1 MPLKDYTT
9 VVPVHQSIAEITKAL
24 VKAGA
29 RGVAQEYAADGSVAG
44 LQFAIPHHDQ
54 MLRYD
59 LPVSAG
65 AVGQVLTRQ
74 RVAAKYTRREH
85 VERVAWRIMR
95 DWVLAQLAILET
107 NMVSLPQVMLPYLVG
122 DNGHTLYQQWENS
135 FRALPAGER

>member
-9 VVPVHQSIAEITKAL
+9 VVPVHRSIGEITQAL

-44 LQFAIPHHDQ
+44 LQFAILHNGQ

-65 AVGQVLTRQ
+65 AVGRVLTRQ
-74 RVAAKYTRREH
+74 RVAPKYTSHEH

-107 NMVSLPQVMLPYLVG
+107 DMVTLPQIMLPYLVDG
-122 DNGHTLYQQWENS
+122 SGLTLYQQWETS
-135 FRALPAGER
+135 TQALPAGER